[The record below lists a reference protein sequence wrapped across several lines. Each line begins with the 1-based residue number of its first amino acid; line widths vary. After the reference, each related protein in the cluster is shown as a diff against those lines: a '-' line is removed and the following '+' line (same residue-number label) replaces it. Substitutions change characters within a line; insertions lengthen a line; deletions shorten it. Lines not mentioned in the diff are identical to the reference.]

1 MKKTEIEGLRLSS
14 QMPEISTHWNLYV
27 LFSIVFSTGYHS
39 LGDQLCIFSPR
50 QSDSI
55 GNKLHSELEKTNK
68 KQEKAN
74 TVLLAMQTIKTGV
87 IPEKFQV
94 HPKGGAV
101 DVTVGA
107 EPGTIFLEKR
117 R

>member
-1 MKKTEIEGLRLSS
+1 MSLVI
-14 QMPEISTHWNLYV
+14 
-27 LFSIVFSTGYHS
+27 LFFIVFSTEYHS
-39 LGDQLCIFSPR
+39 LWDQLCFFPR
-50 QSDSI
+50 QSDSV
-55 GNKLHSELEKTNK
+55 GNKLHTELEKMNK

-74 TVLLAMQTIKTGV
+74 TVVLALQTIKTGV

-101 DVTVGA
+101 DVMDGA

-117 R
+117 SKFCQNVFF

>member
-1 MKKTEIEGLRLSS
+1 MFCFPLSFPLDTAVWETS
-14 QMPEISTHWNLYV
+14 YAFFYL
-27 LFSIVFSTGYHS
+27 
-39 LGDQLCIFSPR
+39 R
-50 QSDSI
+50 QSDSV

-74 TVLLAMQTIKTGV
+74 TVVLALQTIKTGV

-101 DVTVGA
+101 DLTDGA